1 MLRKQLAVLLTVALM
16 AVMMFTAAG
25 PASAQGGCAAF
36 GQSVA
41 TDAKAPGPLG
51 QQFVRGHAP
60 LNDEVAI
67 EQGLFCG

>member
-1 MLRKQLAVLLTVALM
+1 MLLLMTASVVMTLMLALI
-16 AVMMFTAAG
+16 AG
-25 PASAQGGCAAF
+25 PASARGGCEAF

-60 LNDEVAI
+60 LNDEVAT
-67 EQGLFCG
+67 EQGQLCG

>member
-1 MLRKQLAVLLTVALM
+1 MLLLVTVSVAMTLMLVLV
-16 AVMMFTAAG
+16 AG
-25 PASAQGGCAAF
+25 PASAQGGCKAF

-60 LNDEVAI
+60 LNDEVAT
-67 EQGLFCG
+67 EQGSFCG